1 MHSEGVFVSRIG
13 FLVRLGQVDFKCKEK
28 QNTTAKEKTMMKK
41 MMTVA
46 MMILVA
52 AVCCFAETHTHTI
65 TLVTRVEKQDA
76 RYVIRNNETGEM
88 GASVMYITDEI
99 ADQDV
104 QASFDVIQ
112 SCYSNGINRVNF
124 AVSATELVA
133 VVDGQV
139 YSTDGVSIEMDGVSF
154 GSSVEFSRTTVGAVA
169 AGTVAAS
176 FNVIW
181 PTDASLVET
190 TYTACVTLAATAL

>member
-1 MHSEGVFVSRIG
+1 M
-13 FLVRLGQVDFKCKEK
+13 
-28 QNTTAKEKTMMKK
+28 
-41 MMTVA
+41 
-46 MMILVA
+46 
-52 AVCCFAETHTHTI
+52 
-65 TLVTRVEKQDA
+65 
-76 RYVIRNNETGEM
+76 
-88 GASVMYITDEI
+88 
-99 ADQDV
+99 
-104 QASFDVIQ
+104 
-112 SCYSNGINRVNF
+112 
-124 AVSATELVA
+124 
-133 VVDGQV
+133 VDGQV